1 MRDFLDRVQTLREW
15 YRALR
20 SLQRIMATM
29 ATLLLLVAASGCSG
43 TEAVGPASRAS
54 VSIGNAAQHGVWY
67 LRTRP
72 CGTTRWGGELLRNQ
86 VIPVGGTQTL
96 QLPAG
101 CTAIR
106 AETNRAV
113 GGRMTWDS
121 LDLQSGTTRTLTLD
135 SWTYAN

>member
-1 MRDFLDRVQTLREW
+1 MRNLLDRLHALREW

-29 ATLLLLVAASGCSG
+29 ATLTLLLGAGGCAE
-43 TEAVGPASRAS
+43 TDAVGPTNRAT
-54 VSIGNAAQHGVWY
+54 VSISNAAQHGVWY

-72 CGTTRWGGELLRNQ
+72 CGANRWGAELLRSQ
-86 VIPVGGTQTL
+86 VIPVGATQTL

-106 AETNRAV
+106 VETNRAI

-121 LDLQSGTTRTLTLD
+121 LDLQAGQTRALALD
-135 SWTYAN
+135 DWTYAD